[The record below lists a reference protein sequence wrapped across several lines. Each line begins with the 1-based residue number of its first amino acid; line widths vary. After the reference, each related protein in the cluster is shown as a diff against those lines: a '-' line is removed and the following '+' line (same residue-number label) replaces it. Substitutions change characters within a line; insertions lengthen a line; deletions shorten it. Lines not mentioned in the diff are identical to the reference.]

1 MSDYDQRQY
10 RRMLYTL
17 GCIESGDFAAEL
29 VADLTALLGALET
42 PDPSWARDFQSGLA
56 GLDEDISV
64 AIFRQHDEGDS
75 ASSNEV
81 SFDEETAGSLRATAV
96 QLKLLVLAKIEGSV
110 DDMPGID

>member
-17 GCIESGDFAAEL
+17 GCIESGDFASEL
-29 VADLTALLGALET
+29 VTDLTALLGALET
-42 PDPSWARDFQSGLA
+42 PDPSWARDFQGGLG

-64 AIFRQHDEGDS
+64 AIDRWEQEGELPS
-75 ASSNEV
+75 KEI
-81 SFDEETAGSLRATAV
+81 SFDEETVKRMRETVAE
-96 QLKLLVLAKIEGSV
+96 LKLLVLAKIEGPV